1 MKIDNNTYAI
11 KTVVSDVATENFPEI
26 FSEEVAISARKFH
39 MSIEGYQATPLVRLD
54 GLAEKLGVAK
64 IYVKDESYRFGLNA
78 FKSLGGTFAIAKFL
92 CEKLNVNFENVDFKY
107 FKSQEVKEKIKD
119 IVFVTATDGNH
130 GRGVAW
136 AANQI
141 GCKSVVYLPKGAAK
155 KRVEAIKEAGGKAYV
170 TDLNYDDAVRFATQK
185 GKKNGWYLIQNT
197 GFEGYEKIPNWIS
210 QGYITMADEALDQLK
225 LDGIIKPT
233 HIFLQAGVGAMA
245 GGVLGYY
252 VNKFKGNHPVT
263 VIVEPEQAA
272 CIYKSALAG
281 DGKAHNVT
289 GNLNTIMA
297 GLACGEPNTVT
308 WEILRDFA
316 SAYVSCPDYVSA
328 NGMRILA
335 SPIGD
340 DKKVI
345 SGESGSVGV
354 GLVDLLMSKPGLEE
368 SKNALGLNENS
379 IVIFFNTEGDTDP
392 ENYRKIVY
400 YGKKFNY
407 LISNQVINKM

>member
-1 MKIDNNTYAI
+1 MKKFEMVYGIEA
-11 KTVVSDVATENFPEI
+11 VVSEVASEGFPEI
-26 FSEEVAISARKFH
+26 FNEEVVESVRKFH
-39 MSIEGYQATPLVRLD
+39 ASIKGYKATPLVKLD
-54 GLAEKLGVAK
+54 ALAKELGISN

-78 FKSLGGTFAIAKFL
+78 FKSLGGTFSIAKVL
-92 CEKLNVNFENVDFKY
+92 CEKLRKNIDEITFDY
-107 FKSQEVKEKIKD
+107 LKSKEVSEKIKD
-119 IVFVTATDGNH
+119 MVFVTATDGNH

-136 AANQI
+136 AATQL
-141 GCKSVVYLPKGAAK
+141 GCKSVVYLPKGSAQR
-155 KRVEAIKEAGGKAYV
+155 RVDAIREAGAEAYV
-170 TDLNYDDAVRFATQK
+170 TDLNYDDAVRLATQK
-185 GKKNGWYLIQNT
+185 GKENGWHLVQDT

-225 LDGIIKPT
+225 LDGIVKPT
-233 HIFLQAGVGAMA
+233 HVFLQAGVGAMA

-252 VNKFKGNHPVT
+252 VNKFKGNHPIT
-263 VIVEPEQAA
+263 VIIEPEQAA

-289 GNLNTIMA
+289 GDLNTIMA

-328 NGMRILA
+328 NGVRILA
-335 SPIGD
+335 SPMGE

-354 GLVDLLMSKPGLEE
+354 GLIDLLMSKPELEVF
-368 SKNALGLNENS
+368 KNAIGLDENS
-379 IVIFFNTEGDTDP
+379 VVLFFNTEGDTDP
-392 ENYRKIVY
+392 ENYRKIVH
-400 YGKKFNY
+400 YGKNPS
-407 LISNQVINKM
+407 II